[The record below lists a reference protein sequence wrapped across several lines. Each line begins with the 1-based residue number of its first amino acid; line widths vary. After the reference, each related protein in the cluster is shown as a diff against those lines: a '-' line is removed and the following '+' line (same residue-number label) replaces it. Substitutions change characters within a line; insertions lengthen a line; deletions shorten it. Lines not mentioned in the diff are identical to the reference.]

1 MDYLDNPLP
10 ASIAGEDQRA
20 AKKVRISTCVGKLGW
35 FLVGTYT
42 ALLNG
47 NFVMVGRPL
56 VLRVPLQK
64 SRATGGASYGEQS
77 MSEAVKLIVDAYV
90 SLKDRVAL
98 EEMREHRQRLR
109 RDLGAKAGG
118 WVDVSRSIQLF
129 DEDIEAVE
137 AGLARL

>member
-1 MDYLDNPLP
+1 MSD
-10 ASIAGEDQRA
+10 
-20 AKKVRISTCVGKLGW
+20 
-35 FLVGTYT
+35 
-42 ALLNG
+42 AL
-47 NFVMVGRPL
+47 
-56 VLRVPLQK
+56 
-64 SRATGGASYGEQS
+64 
-77 MSEAVKLIVDAYV
+77 KLIVDAYV

-109 RDLGAKAGG
+109 SDLQAKAGG